1 MSNVIQQSILNK
13 SRADK
18 FLMVFNIPP
27 ALRSINQRSSRSNDT
42 IQKDSIQF
50 SIFGTVVPELTVPA
64 IEIRYSGSTL
74 YNSSHSRNP
83 YPPLNVEFTVD
94 NEYNNYWVIY
104 QWLNLLHDQTTG
116 TFDKRDLIKDSQF
129 KDYQVDIS
137 VFGLD
142 EFNKKKIEFIYT
154 KAFPT
159 TLGDIKYNYREANEI
174 TSSFTFVFSQLH
186 TKLLE

>member
-1 MSNVIQQSILNK
+1 MSDAFQQSTLNK
-13 SRADK
+13 SRSDK
-18 FLMVFNIPP
+18 FIMVFNIPP
-27 ALRSINQRSSRSNDT
+27 ALRSINKHVLRSTNT

-64 IEIRYSGSTL
+64 IELRYSGSTL
-74 YNSSHSRNP
+74 YNSSHARNP
-83 YPPLNVEFTVD
+83 YPPLNVDFTVD
-94 NEYNNYWVIY
+94 SQYNNYWVIY
-104 QWLNLLHDQTTG
+104 QWLNLLHDQKTG
-116 TFDKRDLIKDSQF
+116 LFDNRNLIEDSAF
-129 KDYQVDIS
+129 KDYQTDIS

-142 EFNKKKIEFIYT
+142 EFNKRKIEFIYT

-159 TLGDIKYNYREANEI
+159 TLGDIKYNYREADEI